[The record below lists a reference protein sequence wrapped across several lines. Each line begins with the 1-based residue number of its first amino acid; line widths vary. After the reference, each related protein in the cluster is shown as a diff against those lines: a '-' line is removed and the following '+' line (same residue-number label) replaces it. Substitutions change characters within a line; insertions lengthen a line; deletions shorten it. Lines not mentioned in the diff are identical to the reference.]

1 MSKEVKNTVIIT
13 VFAVISG
20 LVLSLVHGVTS
31 GVIDERKKQ
40 ELREAY
46 AAVLAE
52 AADFNDIE
60 SEFPYADSD
69 HNAQIDSALTGVDAS
84 GAAVGYVVNV
94 TSHGG
99 YGGDISFSIGIKA
112 DGTIENVSITAISET
127 PGLGMRAQT
136 EPDFLN
142 QFKEQSVDTEFVVKD
157 NIQAISS
164 ATFTS
169 KCLTNGINAA
179 TAYYKNNI
187 LAGGAN

>member
-1 MSKEVKNTVIIT
+1 MSKEIKNTVIIT

-20 LVLSLVHGVTS
+20 FVLSLVHGVTS
-31 GVIDERKKQ
+31 TVIDARKQQ

-46 AAVLAE
+46 AQVLAE
-52 AADFNDIE
+52 AADFNEIE
-60 SEFPYADSD
+60 IEAPVVDD
-69 HNAQIDSALTGVDAS
+69 EHNAQIESALEGVDAS
-84 GAAVGYVVNV
+84 GANAGYVINV

-112 DGTIENVSITAISET
+112 DGNIENVSITAISET

-142 QFKEQSVDTEFVVKD
+142 QFKDQSTDTEFVVKD

-179 TAYYKNNI
+179 TAFYKNNI
-187 LAGGAN
+187 VGGAK